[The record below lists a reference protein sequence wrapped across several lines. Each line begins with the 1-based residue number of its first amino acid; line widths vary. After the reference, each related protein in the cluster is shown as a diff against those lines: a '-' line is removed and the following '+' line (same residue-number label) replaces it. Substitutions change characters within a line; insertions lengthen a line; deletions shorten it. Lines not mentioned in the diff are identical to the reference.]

1 VKKVTDAGTFRFQR
15 RVLYIANSLVDQHIG
30 LEETD
35 DGIWS
40 IYFNSILLA
49 TLDERD
55 YILRGDTPP
64 VLPMYSDNCVTDHPG
79 CSRREIKLKS
89 GHRIEPDSARPS

>member
-1 VKKVTDAGTFRFQR
+1 MSAGASRFQR

-55 YILRGDTPP
+55 YILRG
-64 VLPMYSDNCVTDHPG
+64 
-79 CSRREIKLKS
+79 
-89 GHRIEPDSARPS
+89 